1 VNKKIYKT
9 PFPTNPMLKLAIEKK
24 KTKSMRSGWLHIKQI
39 EKKIRSLIPKQP
51 NIKWWNWKKLNKKKI
66 ELLDS
71 ERVKLKKNQLKKN
84 LKK

>member
-1 VNKKIYKT
+1 
-9 PFPTNPMLKLAIEKK
+9 
-24 KTKSMRSGWLHIKQI
+24 MRSGWLHIKQI